1 MAIGKKQLSKYT
13 ARELPVRLTLW
24 IRAFVLLYSNTKSGV
39 VPPHS
44 KAASAA
50 VGNNWPRI

>member
-1 MAIGKKQLSKYT
+1 M

>member
-1 MAIGKKQLSKYT
+1 M
-13 ARELPVRLTLW
+13 ELINYRLE
-24 IRAFVLLYSNTKSGV
+24 RATTKSGV

>member
-1 MAIGKKQLSKYT
+1 MDKKRSKD
-13 ARELPVRLTLW
+13 ALRNG
-24 IRAFVLLYSNTKSGV
+24 FVLLYSNTKSGV

-50 VGNNWPRI
+50 VGNN